1 MNVFMLQRKE
11 MIFIQ
16 VLANLF
22 NMIYQFMDSFS
33 FLILAAIGLAII
45 FGMMGV
51 INLAHGEF
59 IMLGAYITTLT
70 SLAGIPIPLAIL
82 FGTLGV
88 GLFGFII
95 DKLII
100 RHLYGRPLDSVV
112 ATWGI
117 SLMMGQGMLILMGPS
132 LQGLSTP
139 LGSFSI
145 GGINY
150 STYRLILTIIAIL
163 LLVLLYW
170 IFMHTNFGLKSRATM
185 QNEEIARSL
194 GTNTKR
200 MYTLTFVIGSMFA
213 GLTGGLYSFTMTI
226 GPTFGAGFLMESFVT
241 VIVGGVNPLVGTVMA
256 GGTLGV
262 VHSGLS
268 YLFGTFIGRVGL
280 LIAAILFI
288 RLWPTGFSGL
298 VEKSGLRVK
307 RFNE

>member
-1 MNVFMLQRKE
+1 MG
-11 MIFIQ
+11 MITIN
-16 VLANLF
+16 VLAKAF
-22 NMIYQFMDSFS
+22 NIIYQFLDSFS

-70 SLAGIPIPLAIL
+70 SLAGVPIPIAIIL
-82 FGTLGV
+82 GSIGV
-88 GLFGFII
+88 GIFGFFI

-117 SLMMGQGMLILMGPS
+117 SLIMSQGMLILMGPS

-139 LGSFSI
+139 LGSFTI

-150 STYRLILTIIAIL
+150 SSYRLILAITAC
-163 LLVLLYW
+163 VLLIILYW
-170 IFMHTNFGLKSRATM
+170 VFMHTRFGLYSRATM

-194 GTNTKR
+194 GVNTNR

-241 VIVGGVNPLVGTVMA
+241 VIVGGVNPLIGTVVS

-262 VHSGLS
+262 VHSILS
-268 YLFGTFIGRVGL
+268 YVFGTFIGRVGL

-298 VEKSGLRVK
+298 IDRMRLKVRRTDG
-307 RFNE
+307 

>member
-1 MNVFMLQRKE
+1 MG
-11 MIFIQ
+11 MITINFF
-16 VLANLF
+16 AKAF
-22 NMIYQFMDSFS
+22 NILYQFLDSFS

-70 SLAGIPIPLAIL
+70 SLAGVPIPLAIIL
-82 FGTLGV
+82 GSIGV
-88 GLFGFII
+88 GIYGFII

-117 SLMMGQGMLILMGPS
+117 SLIMSQGMLIIMGPS

-139 LGSFSI
+139 LGSFAI

-150 STYRLILTIIAIL
+150 SSYRLVLAIIACL

-170 IFMHTNFGLKSRATM
+170 VFMHTRFGLYSRATM

-194 GTNTKR
+194 GVNTNR

-226 GPTFGAGFLMESFVT
+226 GPSFGAGFLMESFVT
-241 VIVGGVNPLVGTVMA
+241 VIVGGVNPLIGTVA
-256 GGTLGV
+256 SGGTLGV
-262 VHSGLS
+262 VHSILS
-268 YLFGTFIGRVGL
+268 YIFGTFIGRVGL

-298 VEKSGLRVK
+298 IDKIRLKVRRTDG
-307 RFNE
+307 